1 MTINGKRPETIFDWT
16 LPVCNEDERILFDIE
31 TGCPYKVSKEYYEK
45 YMDMFTT
52 MIAGALNTPD
62 IGSIFITGTGGS
74 LDNKDDIR
82 DMFYN
87 PEGYNTKSWSDLRT
101 EAINN
106 GTYEC
111 KSETEQE

>member
-1 MTINGKRPETIFDWT
+1 MAINGKKPESLYNWT
-16 LPVCNEDERILFDIE
+16 MPECNENERVLYDIE
-31 TGCPYKVSKEYYEK
+31 TGAPYKVSKEYYDK

-74 LDNKDDIR
+74 LDNKDDIK

-87 PEGYNTKSWSDLRT
+87 PEGYITKSWSDLRT
-101 EAINN
+101 DAINN
-106 GTYEC
+106 GTYGNRRQ
-111 KSETEQE
+111 SEDS